1 MRHWPAKHSIG
12 PASIAKALVRRQIPN
27 VSLRRTLLSRVEG
40 ARISTAISVLGGVGL
55 FLLGMS
61 VMTSGLKALAGSG
74 LRTTL
79 SKAAATPLSGAF
91 WGAFVTLIVQSSSAT
106 TMTTIGL
113 VSAGLL
119 TFSQGLGL
127 VFGANIG
134 TTGTGW
140 LIALIGVRVSLTAAA
155 LPMIFVGALIKLLGR
170 GRVSAA
176 GAALAG
182 FALVLFGL
190 TTLQQGMGGLA
201 ERLHPADLPAVFG
214 SGVSWWSGLFG
225 VLALIVLGLAMT
237 AVMQSSTAAIAVSLS
252 AHYAGAIGL
261 DQACA
266 LIIGQNI
273 GTATSSALAAIGA
286 SSTAK
291 RLALAYILFKLIAAL
306 IALVLF
312 PITIPLLVRAS
323 KSIDGV
329 TLLAGYHTAY
339 NVVGV
344 AVLLP
349 VIDRFTRFVERIMP
363 ERGSPLT
370 RSLDP
375 AALGTPIAAE
385 EAVRRT
391 VARSLGTICGSIDEA
406 LTATNRGISLRVAS
420 VTEASDAL
428 RQAQAFMAEA
438 SGPPESKGEQERLT
452 STLHALDHASR
463 LAEVAGEKSEL
474 GSLPGGSDDVGATKL
489 CAEAMRNAVLIAD
502 EVGSLPDVPFQA
514 TPVEALDKEERVA
527 TNKAPTEQA
536 LVQLEHCAN
545 TLGELQLAHRKA
557 TLGSVADGAMS
568 ADEAIAR
575 VDTVRRLEVLARH
588 AWRTAAHLVGSG
600 A

>member
-1 MRHWPAKHSIG
+1 M
-12 PASIAKALVRRQIPN
+12 
-27 VSLRRTLLSRVEG
+27 
-40 ARISTAISVLGGVGL
+40 STAISVLGGVGL

-79 SKAAATPLSGAF
+79 RKAAGTPLSGAF

-201 ERLHPADLPAVFG
+201 ERLHPADLPAVYG
-214 SGVSWWSGLFG
+214 PGVSWWSSLFG
-225 VLALIVLGLAMT
+225 VLALIVVGLAMT
-237 AVMQSSTAAIAVSLS
+237 AVMQSSTASIAVTLS
-252 AHYAGAIGL
+252 AYFAGAVGL

-306 IALVLF
+306 IALAFF
-312 PITIPLLVRAS
+312 PVTIPLLVRTS
-323 KSIDGV
+323 KTIDGV

-349 VIDRFTRFVERIMP
+349 LIDRFTRFVERILP
-363 ERGSPLT
+363 ERASPLT
-370 RSLDP
+370 RCLDP
-375 AALGTPIAAE
+375 AALETPIAAE

-391 VARSLGTICGSIDEA
+391 VARSLGTMCGSIGEA
-406 LTATNRGISLRVAS
+406 LTATNHGTSVRAGKEAVS

-428 RQAQAFMAEA
+428 RQAREFMSEA
-438 SGPPESKGEQERLT
+438 GGPPESEEEQERLT

-463 LAEVAGEKSEL
+463 LAEVAGEKGQLRSVRSGSE
-474 GSLPGGSDDVGATKL
+474 DVRAAEL
-489 CAEAMRNAVLIAD
+489 CAEAMRNAVLIAG
-502 EVGSLPDVPFQA
+502 EVGALPDGPDQA
-514 TPVEALDKEERVA
+514 PPVEALDGEKEDAANR
-527 TNKAPTEQA
+527 APTEQA
-536 LVQLEHCAN
+536 MVQLEHCAK
-545 TLGELQLAHRKA
+545 TLSELQRAHRKV
-557 TLGSVADGAMS
+557 TLSSVAGGVVS

-575 VDTVRRLEVLARH
+575 VDTVRRLEALARH
-588 AWRTAAHLVGSG
+588 AWRSAAQLVGSR

>member
-1 MRHWPAKHSIG
+1 M
-12 PASIAKALVRRQIPN
+12 
-27 VSLRRTLLSRVEG
+27 
-40 ARISTAISVLGGVGL
+40 STTTSVLGGVGL

-61 VMTSGLKALAGSG
+61 VMTGGLKALAGSG

-79 SKAAATPLSGAF
+79 SKAAATPLSGTF

-119 TFSQGLGL
+119 TFSMGLAL

-176 GAALAG
+176 GGALAG

-201 ERLHPADLPAVFG
+201 ERLHPADLPAVSG
-214 SGVSWWSGLFG
+214 AGVSWWSGLFG
-225 VLALIVLGLAMT
+225 VLALIVAGLAMT
-237 AVMQSSTAAIAVSLS
+237 AVMQSSTAAIAVTLS
-252 AHYAGAIGL
+252 AYFAGAVAL

-273 GTATSSALAAIGA
+273 GTATSSAMAAIGA

-291 RLALAYILFKLIAAL
+291 RLALAYVSFKLIAAL
-306 IALVLF
+306 IALALF
-312 PITIPLLVRAS
+312 PVTIPLLVRAS
-323 KSIDGV
+323 NTIDGV
-329 TLLAGYHTAY
+329 KLLAGYHTAY
-339 NVVGV
+339 NIVGV

-349 VIDRFTRFVERIMP
+349 LIDRFTRFVERILP
-363 ERGSPLT
+363 EREAPLT
-370 RSLDP
+370 RGLDP
-375 AALGTPIAAE
+375 AALVTPLAAE

-391 VARSLGTICGSIDEA
+391 IARSLGTMCGSIGEA
-406 LTATNRGISLRVAS
+406 LTAANHGTSVRARKDAVS

-428 RQAQAFMAEA
+428 RQAREFMSEA
-438 SGPPESKGEQERLT
+438 TGPPESEDEQDRLT

-463 LAEVAGEKSEL
+463 LAEVAAEKVALRLVTS
-474 GSLPGGSDDVGATKL
+474 GSDDLRAADL
-489 CAEAMRNAVLIAD
+489 CAAAMRNAVAIAD
-502 EVGSLPDVPFQA
+502 EVGALPDGPNRTA
-514 TPVEALDKEERVA
+514 AVESLDWQKDAAAHGALTER
-527 TNKAPTEQA
+527 A
-536 LVQLEHCAN
+536 LVELEHCAN
-545 TLGELQLAHRKA
+545 ALREMQGAHRKV
-557 TLGSVADGAMS
+557 TLGSV
-568 ADEAIAR
+568 
-575 VDTVRRLEVLARH
+575 
-588 AWRTAAHLVGSG
+588 
-600 A
+600 